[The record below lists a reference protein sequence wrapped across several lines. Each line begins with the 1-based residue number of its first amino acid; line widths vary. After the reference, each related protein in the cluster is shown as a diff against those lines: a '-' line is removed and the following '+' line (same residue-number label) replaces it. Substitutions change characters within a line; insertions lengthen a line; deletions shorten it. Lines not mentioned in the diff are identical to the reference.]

1 MQLISA
7 RFFAFLAVTFI
18 FYYLCPKKHRW
29 VILSGFSLAFYAFSG
44 YVSLIFILINSLSS
58 YAFALCLQK
67 CRKEGSGFAQKANLT
82 SAVTFTVCL
91 WAFSRAMEAH
101 PLGISFYSLRV
112 ISYLFEVKR
121 GRLRA
126 QRNFLKYLLF
136 TAFFPISVLGPI
148 AEYGKISD
156 SLFSGKGTDGKGFLS
171 GLTRLLWGIF
181 KKCVIANLLS
191 EPLSKIY
198 GNPDSFS
205 GAYILFL
212 LIFYS
217 AEIYCDFSGG
227 IDIALGVSG
236 MLGVDLPENFNRP
249 FASRNLREFWNRWH
263 ITLGEWFEKYVFY
276 PLSLSKPMQRL
287 SKLCRR
293 RLGVTVGKR
302 IPVYTATLLTWLL
315 TGLWHG
321 ARWNFVAWGLING
334 ILVVLSQE
342 MSFVSE
348 RFYEKHPSVKGDGV
362 ILTSCARARVFLI
375 IGAVRLLDVYKSPK
389 LTAKQLGTVFYD
401 VESYKSFF
409 GGGLFALI
417 NVPALLILSVALI
430 AVFFVSATRTESR
443 DIAEKPMCSAL
454 CVFGLI
460 LLSLVFGKYGMGFD
474 LSDFIYSQY

>member
-7 RFFAFLAVTFI
+7 GFFAFLAVTFT

-29 VILSGFSLAFYAFSG
+29 VILSGFSFAFYAFSG
-44 YVSLIFILINSLSS
+44 YVSLVFILINSLSS

-67 CRKEGSGFAQKANLT
+67 CRKEGSGFAQKAILT

-91 WAFSRAMEAH
+91 WVFSRAIGVH

-121 GRLRA
+121 GRLEA

-171 GLTRLLWGIF
+171 GLIRLLWGIF

-198 GNPDSFS
+198 GNPDFFS
-205 GAYILFL
+205 GAYVLFL

-227 IDIALGVSG
+227 IDMALGISG
-236 MLGVDLPENFNRP
+236 MFGVDLPENFNRP

-263 ITLGEWFEKYVFY
+263 ITLGEWFERYVFY
-276 PLSLSKPMQRL
+276 PLSLSKPMQRF

-293 RLGVTVGKR
+293 RLGVSVGKR
-302 IPVYTATLLTWLL
+302 IPVYTATMLTWFL

-321 ARWNFVAWGLING
+321 VRWNFVAWGLING

-342 MSFVSE
+342 ISFVSE
-348 RFYEKHPSVKGDGV
+348 RFYEKHPGVKRDGV

-375 IGAVRLLDVYKSPK
+375 IGAVRLLDVFNSVK
-389 LTAKQLGTVFYD
+389 LTAKKLVTVFYD
-401 VESYKSFF
+401 MGSYIDFF
-409 GGGLFALI
+409 GGGILDLI
-417 NVPALLILSVALI
+417 SITTLSVI
-430 AVFFVSATRTESR
+430 AISLTSVFAVSAFGINSR
-443 DIAEKPMCSAL
+443 EIAEKPMCSAL